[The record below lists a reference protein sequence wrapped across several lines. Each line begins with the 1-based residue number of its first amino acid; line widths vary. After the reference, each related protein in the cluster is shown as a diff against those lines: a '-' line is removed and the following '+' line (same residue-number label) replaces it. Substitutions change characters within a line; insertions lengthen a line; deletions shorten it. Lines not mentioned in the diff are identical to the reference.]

1 MTQACDRVASGR
13 SMVYG
18 ADVSTAPTELEPDV
32 TLWTHVQR
40 NTPLESLEDRVNRSP
55 KYIGC
60 EPDMRN
66 YNDSMRPPVQ
76 PHLHPQMHSP
86 PPPPVLP
93 PSGLN
98 IPPPPAHIL
107 EDAPGLVSA
116 STQSA
121 FVDRLEREQEDLR
134 DIRDSVL
141 GSRFRLRAQRSKLRN
156 ARMAASAKEG
166 SLLNML
172 RQYLHEHGLP
182 QHIRAELEEVSDL
195 RDRLGPMESSYDE
208 LEMEYDAQEWNYTR
222 KESRFIE
229 ELVDNNFVV
238 VGVAHPSTNNSQA
251 ARLTSSAMRGLE
263 DFDRESLFGGPHGA
277 NPENWEHSLDIS
289 DDLAHI
295 SPVHGSEETT
305 YPNFI
310 SSGHSVVQ
318 NFGQGNRS
326 HNLHERRAWARKIEE
341 IDKWLQDQVSKSP
354 ILKIH
359 SEVCQQKMFLERD
372 IWWEQVK
379 QNWMSK
385 QDGLP
390 EFHTGDSTI
399 SDILTSPCT
408 SVKPEVLD
416 SNQGHARTDS
426 NHEMWREIPNSE
438 TSEPL
443 NAKKMFT
450 TYATL
455 VEERKTIHG
464 SLTMKP
470 ATISATTDETPS
482 RRSSSSL
489 DKMTDTTSHDSWI
502 RGHCMAQS
510 VEQFTPERG
519 PHVNSPH
526 HRQNSEHDSQSAPAT
541 PKQQGTER
549 RNSVIPQLRSNS
561 IQHDTHE
568 ESLWDVSASSS
579 GALGPLGLTSKLSS
593 TGCHTI
599 SSPIAPSESSLEPA
613 QLMLS
618 PSPALTVPST
628 PCRPGGVESQAVQQ
642 HDRTINNHE
651 QDLMMRHV
659 VSESLD
665 SIASSPLLPQDGC
678 STDGRKTSNWVN
690 FYCTQQWRMFSRC
703 HSR

>member
-1 MTQACDRVASGR
+1 MTQACERVASGR

-18 ADVSTAPTELEPDV
+18 ADVSTAPTEIELDV
-32 TLWTHVQR
+32 TLCTHARR

-55 KYIGC
+55 KYIGS

-66 YNDSMRPPVQ
+66 YNDSTRPPVQ
-76 PHLHPQMHSP
+76 PHLHLRMHSP
-86 PPPPVLP
+86 PPPPILP

-98 IPPPPAHIL
+98 VPPPPAHIL

-116 STQSA
+116 SKQNA

-172 RQYLHEHGLP
+172 RQYLYEHGLP
-182 QHIRAELEEVSDL
+182 QHIRAELEEASNL

-208 LEMEYDAQEWNYTR
+208 LEREYDAQEWNYTR

-238 VGVAHPSTNNSQA
+238 IGVAHPSSNNLQA

-263 DFDRESLFGGPHGA
+263 DFDRESLLGELHSA
-277 NPENWEHSLDIS
+277 NPENREHSLDIS
-289 DDLAHI
+289 DDLDHV

-305 YPNFI
+305 NPNFI
-310 SSGHSVVQ
+310 SSGHSEVQ
-318 NFGQGNRS
+318 NFDPGNRS
-326 HNLHERRAWARKIEE
+326 HNLHKRHAWARKIKE
-341 IDKWLQDQVSKSP
+341 IDKWLQDQLSKSP

-372 IWWEQVK
+372 IWWGQVK

-399 SDILTSPCT
+399 SDILASPCI
-408 SVKPEVLD
+408 SANPEVLD
-416 SNQGHARTDS
+416 SNQDHARTDS
-426 NHEMWREIPNSE
+426 NHEMWRESPNSE
-438 TSEPL
+438 SSEPL

-450 TYATL
+450 PYATL
-455 VEERKTIHG
+455 VEERETTHG

-489 DKMTDTTSHDSWI
+489 DKMTDTTSHESWT
-502 RGHCMAQS
+502 RGHCMVQS

-519 PHVNSPH
+519 SHINSPH
-526 HRQNSEHDSQSAPAT
+526 HPQNSEHDSQSAPAT

-549 RNSVIPQLRSNS
+549 RNSVIPQLQSTS
-561 IQHDTHE
+561 VQLDTNE
-568 ESLWDVSASSS
+568 KSLRDVSASSS

-593 TGCHTI
+593 NGCHSI

-613 QLMLS
+613 QVMLS
-618 PSPALTVPST
+618 SSPALTVPST
-628 PCRPGGVESQAVQQ
+628 PHRRGGVKPQAVQHQ
-642 HDRTINNHE
+642 RTINNDE
-651 QDLMMRHV
+651 QDLMVRHI

-665 SIASSPLLPQDGC
+665 STASSPLLPQEGC
-678 STDGRKTSNWVN
+678 STDGRKTSRWVN

-703 HSR
+703 HCR